1 MAIAGNLALLAC
13 AKGRLGN
20 SRIAGAAS
28 NPAAVSLRRTV
39 PSSAPLL
46 RPPPLGRSAAARCSP
61 AVVRVA
67 RRNPP
72 YTGDTADQVDVQRVV
87 RKLERAS
94 TRGLARPMGFRS
106 RAHLTLTDAVFPLS
120 TAFAMSVSPLS
131 STTVVGR
138 PHKLSVLSALP
149 ALEREELLQWGW
161 LPMPG
166 CPDRFL
172 SLA

>member
-87 RKLERAS
+87 RKVLWM
-94 TRGLARPMGFRS
+94 LFVGFIIWIGIS
-106 RAHLTLTDAVFPLS
+106 VFKWRKA
-120 TAFAMSVSPLS
+120 T
-131 STTVVGR
+131 
-138 PHKLSVLSALP
+138 LSA
-149 ALEREELLQWGW
+149 AII
-161 LPMPG
+161 
-166 CPDRFL
+166 
-172 SLA
+172 